1 VKREKEEG
9 KNKKTRR
16 RKTEE
21 PTKTKND
28 KAFLAED
35 LLNHPSSQDS
45 NFPTVWTRGQ
55 ETRL

>member
-21 PTKTKND
+21 PTKTKNV
-28 KAFLAED
+28 KAF
-35 LLNHPSSQDS
+35 
-45 NFPTVWTRGQ
+45 
-55 ETRL
+55 